1 MREQTTLG
9 GTVTSHGVGL
19 HSGEASVLTLRPA
32 APDTGIVFQH
42 HGSGA
47 RIPAVVSHAQ
57 ELAYATR
64 LGLGDTTVST
74 VEHLLSAL
82 RGVQVDNVVVEIDGD
97 EVPILDGSADPFVA
111 MIDRAG
117 VCSLNRPAT
126 TLRITAPIEA
136 REGEKWIR
144 IDPADELTVDYR
156 ISFDNP
162 IVGFQRYVGRVTPD
176 VYREAVAPA
185 RTFGFLKDVQYLKSR
200 GLAQGGSLTNCVV
213 IDEQRVVSGELRFP
227 PQGDGPHRRPRPG
240 GVPPPGRHHGL
251 QGRTCAAREA
261 GPIDSRQPRAVGAR
275 WGRRPRGIHH
285 AVPHGRGR
293 AHGPRSLDSP
303 RIRCGGNGGRERR
316 ARQSFFWGRVELPAG
331 NCGKVATP

>member
-117 VCSLNRPAT
+117 VRSLNRPAT

-227 PQGDGPHRRPRPG
+227 DEFVRHKVLDLIGDLALVEYP
-240 GVPPPGRHHGL
+240 L
-251 QGRTCAAREA
+251 QGAITAYKAGHALHAKLVRSILANPERWELVGGDDHAAFIMPYPMDVA
-261 GPIDSRQPRAVGAR
+261 APTALAV
-275 WGRRPRGIHH
+275 
-285 AVPHGRGR
+285 
-293 AHGPRSLDSP
+293 
-303 RIRCGGNGGRERR
+303 
-316 ARQSFFWGRVELPAG
+316 
-331 NCGKVATP
+331 